1 MGTHTK
7 AYKPANTAWFNTDRL
22 YSHALEVTGKTDID
36 GVLTVGDNKFTK
48 NDVTL
53 KGRIKMDHNWAFF
66 PKNDKHIHVTNH
78 TADRKPGAVIAAAR
92 FYTMN

>member
-36 GVLTVGDNKFTK
+36 GVRLNY
-48 NDVTL
+48 L
-53 KGRIKMDHNWAFF
+53 IK
-66 PKNDKHIHVTNH
+66 
-78 TADRKPGAVIAAAR
+78 
-92 FYTMN
+92 